1 MTSFLAIAT
10 LPSCSLLSPGVD
22 IACAL
27 QFPQAAGCL
36 GYAGSCGGNG
46 LVPGSNSVSGV
57 VTFFYCLLAG
67 LFPSVGQFYTHK
79 HKFQEILNE
88 PIFL

>member
-1 MTSFLAIAT
+1 MTGFLAIAT
-10 LPSCSLLSPGVD
+10 LPYCSLLSPGVD

-27 QFPQAAGCL
+27 QFPQAAQWLL
-36 GYAGSCGGNG
+36 GHAGSCGGNG

-67 LFPSVGQFYTHK
+67 L
-79 HKFQEILNE
+79 
-88 PIFL
+88 